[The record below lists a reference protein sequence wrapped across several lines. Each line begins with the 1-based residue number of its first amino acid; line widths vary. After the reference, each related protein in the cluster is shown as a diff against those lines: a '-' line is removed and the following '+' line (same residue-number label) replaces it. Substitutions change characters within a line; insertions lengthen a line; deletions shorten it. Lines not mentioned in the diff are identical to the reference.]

1 MQPCRC
7 WMSEL
12 KETYTLFNFLLPFCH
27 HHPVQH
33 PRMGQVSVVIPI
45 GPTDVQQAVEV
56 LHRSDVW
63 SHGGCKE
70 GKRSSSEQEAKD

>member
-1 MQPCRC
+1 
-7 WMSEL
+7 MSEL
-12 KETYTLFNFLLPFCH
+12 KETYTLFNFLPPFCN

-45 GPTDVQQAVEV
+45 GPTDVQQAVVV
-56 LHRSDVW
+56 LHGGDVW

-70 GKRSSSEQEAKD
+70 GKRCNSEQEED